1 MNYLQNR
8 PTMLTDQVKEYLL
21 PNLFNAAVRAGAAI
35 MKVYKNRDDYDI
47 SLKSDRTPITVADR
61 LAHETIKDYL
71 GQTRI
76 PILSEEG
83 REMGFDER
91 CNWELFLLV
100 DPLDGTVEFIK
111 GNNEFTVNIALMEN
125 NVCAGAVVY
134 VPYFEKMYVAWRGE
148 GAYLKEHVKPTPDSA
163 YSYRHVVEE
172 QRRLPLEE
180 ARHEGFRVA
189 VSRSH
194 QTPETAEHIRM
205 LRQARPDLKIVE
217 QGSSYKFC
225 LLAEG
230 IVDYYVRTSP
240 TYEWDTAAGELILS
254 EAGGE
259 TRSLPDNRPF
269 VYNKT
274 DLHNPWFVCR
284 SRDCAL

>member
-148 GAYLKEHVKPTPDSA
+148 GGSE
-163 YSYRHVVEE
+163 
-172 QRRLPLEE
+172 
-180 ARHEGFRVA
+180 RVSPPASERISSPAA
-189 VSRSH
+189 VSHS
-194 QTPETAEHIRM
+194 
-205 LRQARPDLKIVE
+205 
-217 QGSSYKFC
+217 
-225 LLAEG
+225 
-230 IVDYYVRTSP
+230 
-240 TYEWDTAAGELILS
+240 
-254 EAGGE
+254 
-259 TRSLPDNRPF
+259 
-269 VYNKT
+269 
-274 DLHNPWFVCR
+274 
-284 SRDCAL
+284 

>member
-180 ARHEGFRVA
+180 ARHEIGRAHV
-189 VSRSH
+189 
-194 QTPETAEHIRM
+194 
-205 LRQARPDLKIVE
+205 
-217 QGSSYKFC
+217 
-225 LLAEG
+225 
-230 IVDYYVRTSP
+230 
-240 TYEWDTAAGELILS
+240 
-254 EAGGE
+254 
-259 TRSLPDNRPF
+259 
-269 VYNKT
+269 
-274 DLHNPWFVCR
+274 
-284 SRDCAL
+284 

>member
-1 MNYLQNR
+1 MCIRDRGCSGAGRGWQRCSGRLC
-8 PTMLTDQVKEYLL
+8 DG
-21 PNLFNAAVRAGAAI
+21 VRGKARQMRGCSGAG
-35 MKVYKNRDDYDI
+35 RGWQRC
-47 SLKSDRTPITVADR
+47 S
-61 LAHETIKDYL
+61 
-71 GQTRI
+71 
-76 PILSEEG
+76 G
-83 REMGFDER
+83 RSVSYTH
-91 CNWELFLLV
+91 L
-100 DPLDGTVEFIK
+100 
-111 GNNEFTVNIALMEN
+111 
-125 NVCAGAVVY
+125 
-134 VPYFEKMYVAWRGE
+134 
-148 GAYLKEHVKPTPDSA
+148 YLKEHVKPTPDSA

-269 VYNKT
+269 AYNKT
-274 DLHNPWFVCR
+274 DLHNPVSYTHLGSRPDGIPACGGCGAAGSFRARFPAR
-284 SRDCAL
+284 SCAGACLSLIHI